1 MVVEKEVVE
10 SSTRINEK
18 EVASIKLKTKCFN
31 LRDTLECGQCFRW
44 ERLDDGNLGRQH
56 SEYIGV
62 ISDRV
67 LYVRQDEDM
76 LYVSSNVEEN
86 LKRVVEYYFD
96 LYNDYDMIEEEI
108 SKIDEN
114 IKKAVKNTTGIHILN
129 QAQFET
135 IISYIISSNN
145 NIPRIKKSIAEI
157 CKRYGTKVKFL
168 GKDYYLFPTIE
179 QLSNVSVEEFKA
191 CGVGFRDRYLVKT
204 IADLKENNVCDECNT
219 ILTNNQLKKIL
230 MSFVGIGP
238 KVADCVMLFSFG
250 RQDVFPIDVWI
261 KRVMEKLYMKKECS
275 LNEIVKFAE
284 NNFGS
289 YSGIVQQ
296 HLFHNI
302 RNEMM

>member
-1 MVVEKEVVE
+1 MVVEKNVE
-10 SSTRINEK
+10 KND
-18 EVASIKLKTKCFN
+18 VASIVLKTKCFN
-31 LRDTLECGQCFRW
+31 LQDTLECGQCFRW
-44 ERLDDGNLGRQH
+44 ERIDDGSLGRDY

-67 LYVRQDEDM
+67 LHVKQEKDK
-76 LYVSSNVEEN
+76 LYVTSNVEDH
-86 LKRVVEYYFD
+86 LKRVVQYYFD
-96 LYNDYDMIEEEI
+96 LYNNYDTIEEEI

-114 IKKAVKNTTGIHILN
+114 IKKAVGNTSGIHILN

-157 CKRYGTKVKFL
+157 SKRYGTKVEFE
-168 GKDYYLFPTIE
+168 GKKYYLFPTID
-179 QLSNVSVEEFKA
+179 QLSNVTIAEFKE
-191 CGVGFRDRYLVKT
+191 CGVGFRDKYLVKT

-219 ILTNNQLKKIL
+219 ALTNSQLRKIL
-230 MSFVGIGP
+230 MSFVGVGP

-250 RQDVFPIDVWI
+250 RQDVFPIDVWV
-261 KRVMEKLYMKKECS
+261 KRAMENLYMDKECS
-275 LNEIVKFAE
+275 IKEITRFA
-284 NNFGS
+284 NDRFGS

-302 RNEMM
+302 RNELM